1 MVLIELCVQD
11 LDGVRAARSQG
22 ADRVELCVNLECGG
36 LTPPL
41 AMIDDAVPYAP
52 KSGLQILVRPRPGSF
67 VLRDGEAA
75 DIARTI
81 EGIRTRTESAP
92 VTVGFVVGGLTDC
105 LEIDREAAAR
115 WRDAAGER
123 PLTYHR
129 AFDQVADHDRALN
142 QLMELGYDRVL
153 TTGGHPTQASIAGLR
168 RLCEHAGDSLVV
180 LASGGLRAHN
190 VASVIAQTGVHEVHM
205 RAPGADGK
213 STDSQ
218 LVGRIVAEV
227 RGGTL

>member
-22 ADRVELCVNLECGG
+22 ADRVELCANLECGG

-41 AMIDDAVPYAP
+41 TMIDDAVSYAP
-52 KSGLQILVRPRPGSF
+52 ESGMQILVRPRPGSF
-67 VLRDGEAA
+67 VMRNGEAT
-75 DIARTI
+75 DIARII
-81 EGIRTRTESAP
+81 EEIRTRTGSAP

-105 LEIDREAAAR
+105 LEIDEEAAAR

-129 AFDQVADHDRALN
+129 AFDQVPDRDRALD
-142 QLMELGYDRVL
+142 QLVELGYDRVL
-153 TTGGHPTQASIAGLR
+153 TTGGNPTQASIAGLQ
-168 RLCEHAGDSLVV
+168 RLLDRAGQDLTI

-190 VASVIAQTGVHEVHM
+190 VAGVIAQTGVHEVHM

-213 STDSQ
+213 STDSK
-218 LVGRIVAEV
+218 LIGRIVAAV
-227 RGGTL
+227 RGGVL